1 MRNFIAI
8 CFCGFIWTNILAQ
21 TKYNSTIENILV
33 YQNAAEI
40 THKTVV
46 NFSSGSQEIIIQNV
60 AHNLD
65 LNTIQIGCE
74 NPITVLSSKHSVDFL
89 NPNQP
94 KTPEQKLLED
104 DLSIVKNK
112 LRDLRL
118 QKSII
123 ESTNAALEANKNV
136 GGSQTGIETGNFIR
150 FLDYYQVKSTE
161 LRTAHVDLVEKEKT
175 LVESENKL
183 QAQINQLA
191 SKNNEK
197 SGQIILQVIS
207 EKPQNN
213 VSLVC
218 SYITYSANWI
228 PFYEIRAAGSEKPL
242 QIIYKA
248 KLTQSSGIDWQKVKI
263 SLSSGTPNVSN
274 NIPSMNPWFLGYYT
288 AGFEAAYDGVGYQ
301 AMKNGEQKAYPA
313 GGKVLAQQANDG
325 VSDNIQIT
333 QNTLN
338 TQFDIDLPYNI
349 PSNGLPYLVTLKS
362 SLIKADFRH
371 LSIPKMD
378 PKTYLTAEI
387 VDWAGLNLLPGEAN
401 IVSDGNFVGK
411 TYIQPQL
418 ATDTLVLTLGNDK
431 QTLVKREKLSEYCS
445 TKLFGIYKKEQTMF
459 EYTVR
464 NNRKDKISLTV
475 KDQIPLSTDK
485 EIEVEIEEQGKGI
498 LNQETGI
505 ITWNIELG
513 PSETKKFKFGYKI
526 KFPKD
531 KILSK

>member
-21 TKYNSTIENILV
+21 TKYNSTIESVLV

-40 THKTVV
+40 THKSVV

-65 LNTIQIGCE
+65 INTIQIGSE

-94 KTPEQKLLED
+94 KTAEQKLLD
-104 DLSIVKNK
+104 DEISIVKNK
-112 LRDLRL
+112 LRDL
-118 QKSII
+118 
-123 ESTNAALEANKNV
+123 EANKSV
-136 GGSQTGIETGNFIR
+136 GGSQTGIETANLIR
-150 FLDYYQVKSTE
+150 FLDYYRIKSTE

-183 QAQINQLA
+183 QSQINQL
-191 SKNNEK
+191 SNKNNEK

-228 PFYEIRAAGSEKPL
+228 PFYEMRASGSEKPL

-248 KLTQSSGIDWQKVKI
+248 KLTQSSGIDWQKVKL
-263 SLSSGTPNVSN
+263 SLSSGTPNVTN
-274 NIPSMNPWFLGYYT
+274 NIPTMNPWFLGYYT
-288 AGFEAAYDGVGYQ
+288 AGYGAVYDGVGYQ

-313 GGKVLAQQANDG
+313 GGKVLAQRDQDG

-362 SLIKADFRH
+362 SLIKAEFRH

-387 VDWAGLNLLPGEAN
+387 VDWESLNLLPGEAN

-431 QTLVKREKLSEYCS
+431 QTMVKREKLSEYCS
-445 TKLFGIYKKEQTMF
+445 TKLFGIYKKEQTMY

-485 EIEVEIEEQGKGI
+485 EIEVEIEEQGKGT